1 MHSEKFWRENARAL
15 EAEDFGLLKR
25 LIALLRAGDAE
36 VVSIACYDI
45 GESFFAAARGGGG
58 RGLQRARAPAR
69 RGGREGE
76 GGEAEPP
83 PLRASLA
90 LDPVL
95 ASSSSLL
102 AQASG
107 CASTRRARPS

>member
-45 GESFFAAARGGGG
+45 GESFFAAARGGWGKG
-58 RGLQRARAPAR
+58 VAARARSRAS
-69 RGGREGE
+69 GREG
-76 GGEAEPP
+76 G
-83 PLRASLA
+83 
-90 LDPVL
+90 
-95 ASSSSLL
+95 
-102 AQASG
+102 
-107 CASTRRARPS
+107 AR

>member
-45 GESFFAAARGGGG
+45 GEWVRFYPSGKAVVKALGAKDVVMELIEHADPDVTRHA
-58 RGLQRARAPAR
+58 LQCVSKIMVTNWEFVR
-69 RGGREGE
+69 
-76 GGEAEPP
+76 
-83 PLRASLA
+83 
-90 LDPVL
+90 
-95 ASSSSLL
+95 
-102 AQASG
+102 
-107 CASTRRARPS
+107 